1 MFDQENGDEKI
12 QELHE
17 AFVKSQAGERLVL
30 LLHIY
35 FVPADG
41 IPSLCM
47 LARAPASF
55 LTDFVGPLQES
66 KIQESAANSTKDV
79 NEKFPKQVVLH
90 IHLSLSISHFPLPPS
105 RSVCVC
111 VSRACL
117 RDHKYQLSLPPPLLC
132 AAKSLMGEPAQVDPL
147 ARVQDHGSRQV
158 HFLGQNHSGFF
169 PPVPLSFC

>member
-1 MFDQENGDEKI
+1 MTVGAFRCTVDTLTMFDQENGDEKI

-66 KIQESAANSTKDV
+66 KIQESAANSTEDV

-90 IHLSLSISHFPLPPS
+90 IHLSLSISHFPLPPLS
-105 RSVCVC
+105 FCVCVC
-111 VSRACL
+111 VF
-117 RDHKYQLSLPPPLLC
+117 H
-132 AAKSLMGEPAQVDPL
+132 EL
-147 ARVQDHGSRQV
+147 A
-158 HFLGQNHSGFF
+158 
-169 PPVPLSFC
+169 